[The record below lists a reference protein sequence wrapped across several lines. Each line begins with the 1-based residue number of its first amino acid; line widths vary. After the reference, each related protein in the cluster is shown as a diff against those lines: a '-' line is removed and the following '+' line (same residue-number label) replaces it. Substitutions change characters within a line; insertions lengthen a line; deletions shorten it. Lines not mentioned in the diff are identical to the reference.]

1 MVSKKTVQKKNY
13 NGENLRLTI
22 THGILLSHGTFDRF
36 IHEMDE
42 ITANDVKR
50 ENKKVNWE
58 ETKVFD
64 NSNPGRYQNLFFY
77 RERWR

>member
-1 MVSKKTVQKKNY
+1 M
-13 NGENLRLTI
+13 TI
-22 THGILLSHGTFDRF
+22 THGVLMAHGIFDLL

-42 ITANDVKR
+42 ITVNDAKR

-58 ETKVFD
+58 KTKVFD
-64 NSNPGRYQNLFFY
+64 NSNRGRYQNLAIY